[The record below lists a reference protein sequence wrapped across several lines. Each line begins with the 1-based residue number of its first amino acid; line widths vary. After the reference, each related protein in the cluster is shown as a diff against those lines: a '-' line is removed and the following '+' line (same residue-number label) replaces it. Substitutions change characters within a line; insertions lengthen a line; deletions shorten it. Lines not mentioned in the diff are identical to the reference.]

1 MHVIRDLTFHLLFL
15 EFDGLVWNSADTLG
29 KNLSEASS
37 LNNIYEN
44 FMAFFDKSE
53 TESSKTY
60 LSDSPI
66 V

>member
-15 EFDGLVWNSADTLG
+15 KFDGLVWNSADTLG